1 MIQLLATNNDLLD
14 LVDLGI
20 AMQSYHISTGRVWIF
35 WGFHC
40 FGIFIHNDTMSALGR
55 PQDIFSPYTIWIQKT
70 HALAPFKYNGPRSN
84 NRHQFDLAWW
94 EDGDLVA
101 VGGKVALLPI
111 PVGAADS
118 LVHHSQA
125 FTIHVRVLILRG
137 SIFS

>member
-1 MIQLLATNNDLLD
+1 
-14 LVDLGI
+14 
-20 AMQSYHISTGRVWIF
+20 
-35 WGFHC
+35 
-40 FGIFIHNDTMSALGR
+40 MSALGR

-70 HALAPFKYNGPRSN
+70 HALAPSRTAQGPTTGTS
-84 NRHQFDLAWW
+84 LTWW

>member
-70 HALAPFKYNGPRSN
+70 HALAPSRTAPGPTTGTS
-84 NRHQFDLAWW
+84 LTW
-94 EDGDLVA
+94 EDGWWF
-101 VGGKVALLPI
+101 
-111 PVGAADS
+111 S
-118 LVHHSQA
+118 
-125 FTIHVRVLILRG
+125 G
-137 SIFS
+137 SGRQSGFVTYSGRSRRFFGTS